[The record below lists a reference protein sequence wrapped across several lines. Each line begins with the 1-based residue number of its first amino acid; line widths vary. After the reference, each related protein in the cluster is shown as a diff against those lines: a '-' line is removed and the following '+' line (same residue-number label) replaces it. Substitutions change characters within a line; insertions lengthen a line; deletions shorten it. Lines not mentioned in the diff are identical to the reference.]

1 MGCSYSLA
9 LCGAGGLLDA
19 AATDPAAPPATD
31 PLVAIPDTC
40 DVRVDYRV
48 LECVGKGSFGS
59 VYRAVNRV
67 TGRVVAIKSVARAS
81 VKAASIYREW
91 SVLESVGSHPYCVAY
106 HGTFKTPTSVDF
118 VLEYL
123 PGGELFERLI
133 SCGPLPEAAVRPA
146 VAHLADALA
155 YLHGR
160 GIVHR

>member
-1 MGCSYSLA
+1 VAVVEEVQTTKREERRELHERRR
-9 LCGAGGLLDA
+9 A
-19 AATDPAAPPATD
+19 ADCTIQPRRARSARRD
-31 PLVAIPDTC
+31 
-40 DVRVDYRV
+40 
-48 LECVGKGSFGS
+48 
-59 VYRAVNRV
+59 RAVHRV
-67 TGRVVAIKSVARAS
+67 TGRIVAIKSVARAS

-133 SCGPLPEAAVRPA
+133 SCGPLPEAEVRLPIR
-146 VAHLADALA
+146 HLADALA
-155 YLHGR
+155 YLHSR